1 MSKRMRAYGPAVH
14 NRRKPSRRGVSQ
26 YLLGGVAVGGLMLA
40 CAWTV
45 YTNVIGASI
54 YPSVNSAAH
63 EVPVVEDSTGV
74 AARAVQPAFNEIF
87 ASLEQRP
94 LVMPAPENVAS
105 SLMFNERF
113 SAAAP
118 QGELPRSVASQPV
131 ETTRLAEAS
140 SPAEAPKAVQ
150 GAKPAETT

>member
-1 MSKRMRAYGPAVH
+1 MSKRMRAYGPAVN

-26 YLLGGVAVGGLMLA
+26 YFLGGVAVGGLMLA

-54 YPSVNSAAH
+54 YPSVSSAAY
-63 EVPVVEDSTGV
+63 EAPVVKNSTVV
-74 AARAVQPAFNEIF
+74 AARAVRPAFDEIF

-94 LVMPAPENVAS
+94 LVMQAPENVAS

-113 SAAAP
+113 AAAGA
-118 QGELPRSVASQPV
+118 QGEPSRGVDPSPR

-140 SPAEAPKAVQ
+140 PPA
-150 GAKPAETT
+150 